1 VRALIDTHVFLWWN
15 AGDDRLSTRAREFI
29 LDSSNEIVLSAASA
43 WEIAIKAA
51 RGRLQLPLPPHQ
63 YVPERMAQDAFVA
76 LDIQLGH
83 VLTAAA
89 LPAFHADPFDR
100 VLVAQAQA
108 EGIPIVTADDA
119 FKHYAVDT
127 IW

>member
-1 VRALIDTHVFLWWN
+1 M
-15 AGDDRLSTRAREFI
+15 
-29 LDSSNEIVLSAASA
+29 LSAASA

-51 RGRLQLPLPPHQ
+51 RGRLELPPLPPER

-89 LPAFHADPFDR
+89 LPRTTQIRSIGSSSPR
-100 VLVAQAQA
+100 RKPRGSRSSRPTRRSS
-108 EGIPIVTADDA
+108 E
-119 FKHYAVDT
+119 YAVET